1 MAEKADDP
9 TQRFYDYYEKYVIAK
24 QGNAAKETAFY
35 ALMSLSQI
43 HQIADGPDT
52 IRAAQVMHR
61 LMGLMLTEGQTREM
75 YDELRK
81 DSGVAK
87 ES

>member
-9 TQRFYDYYEKYVIAK
+9 TQRFYHYYEKYVVAK

-35 ALMSLSQI
+35 ALMSLAQI

-52 IRAAQVMHR
+52 IRGAQVMHR
-61 LMGLMLTEGQTREM
+61 LMGLVLTEGQTREM